1 MVIYSVNAKK
11 YIRGMA
17 LMLLGCVA
25 SSVYADEPRKYY
37 KTYDEQGQVV
47 FTDVKPSSEQPVEEL
62 SPSQDISVI
71 SSGVDAY
78 APNLFDSY
86 LETEGEQN
94 LDRIYRQ
101 LGMTP
106 EQYERLTDE
115 QKAYLKEQ
123 GFELPELEPE
133 TTENEIDPKTAYEE
147 ALERQQAGK
156 EPSVSDW
163 QRTVKGRRFLKP
175 EYFER
180 QKKLQ
185 DDVDEARQNID

>member
-1 MVIYSVNAKK
+1 
-11 YIRGMA
+11 
-17 LMLLGCVA
+17 MLLGCVA
-25 SSVYADEPRKYY
+25 CSVYANESRKYY

-47 FTDVKPSSEQPVEEL
+47 FTDVKPNSDTPVEEL
-62 SPSQDISVI
+62 TPNQGISVI
-71 SSGVDAY
+71 SSEVDAY
-78 APNLFDSY
+78 APDWS
-86 LETEGEQN
+86 TSKTKGEQDP
-94 LDRIYRQ
+94 DRIFRQ

-115 QKAYLKEQ
+115 EKAYLKEQ

-133 TTENEIDPKTAYEE
+133 TTEKIDPKTAYKE

-185 DDVDEARQNID
+185 DDVDKAKQNMN

>member
-25 SSVYADEPRKYY
+25 SGVYADESRKYY

-123 GFELPELEPE
+123 GFELPELGPE

>member
-94 LDRIYRQ
+94 LDRIYSQ

-115 QKAYLKEQ
+115 EKAYLKEQ

-185 DDVDEARQNID
+185 DDVDEAKQNID

>member
-1 MVIYSVNAKK
+1 
-11 YIRGMA
+11 MA